1 MISRFASFVIVLYA
15 LGFVL
20 FAFTLAKPAPADSPQ
35 VDAVV
40 VLTGAKGRI
49 EHGVD
54 VLRHHQAKRMF
65 VAGADP
71 SVIKADIA
79 RRLPGRRALVACCVD
94 LGSQSV
100 DTRSNA
106 NEAQAWL
113 DKQHYRSFRLV
124 TSNWHMRRALFEF
137 RSVLGS
143 RYSIQPDA
151 VAAQPAFTTLFGE
164 YNKYLLRRMSAVAG
178 I

>member
-1 MISRFASFVIVLYA
+1 MISRFVSFLAVLYA

-20 FAFTLAKPAPADSPQ
+20 FSFTLSPPAGKDAPSAD
-35 VDAVV
+35 AIV
-40 VLTGAKGRI
+40 VLTGAKGRL

-54 VLRHHQAKRMF
+54 ALRHHRAKRMF
-65 VAGADP
+65 LAGADP
-71 SVIKADIA
+71 SVTKGDIA
-79 RRLPGRRALVACCVD
+79 RRLPGRERLVACCVD

-106 NEAQAWL
+106 HEAEAWL
-113 DKQHYRSFRLV
+113 DKNHYRSLFLV
-124 TSNWHMRRALFEF
+124 TSDWHMRRALFEF

-143 RYSIQPDA
+143 RYTIQPDA
-151 VAAQPAFTTLFGE
+151 VATQPGFATLFGE
-164 YNKYLLRRMSAVAG
+164 YNKFLLRRLSAFAG